1 MLADNLDN
9 WKLYV
14 SLSLRSPPNLVFY
27 YRDLVFLITLELIYL
42 YLPSNKRSFIFI
54 ANVYYFI
61 SILKKQQ
68 LSIILWQVLQWFW
81 ILLQSNLL
89 HLSSDFMSCS
99 YFDHIIYVCYRPMLI
114 SEKSIYLLFTL
125 LPGVILSYFFREFS
139 LLTSKNYSN
148 RSFHSIN

>member
-14 SLSLRSPPNLVFY
+14 SLSLLSPPNLVFY
-27 YRDLVFLITLELIYL
+27 YIDLVFLITLELIYL
-42 YLPSNKRSFIFI
+42 YLPSNKSSFIFI

-68 LSIILWQVLQWFW
+68 LSIILWWVLQWFW

-89 HLSSDFMSCS
+89 HLSSDFMSSS

-114 SEKSIYLLFTL
+114 SEKPTYLLFTL
-125 LPGVILSYFFREFS
+125 LLGVILSYFFREFP